1 MGSRKAVKCYTDGMD
16 YDVPRRAPL
25 RALAKRIAA
34 CRACPRLARYLDAC
48 RARWPDHR
56 ALPVPGWGDE
66 APRLLVVGLAPGIHG
81 AGKSGR
87 LFTWD
92 SSGQWLYGAL
102 HEVGLATR
110 PVSEGPGDGLR
121 LPGVWITAAARC
133 APPQNKPLPAE
144 LTACRPYLEAEIA
157 RFPTLRLFLALGRI
171 AHESV
176 LRARRLKISDFPFAH
191 GAEHALP
198 DGRVLLDSYH
208 PSRQNTNTGV
218 LTREMW
224 MSVFRRARAILAK

>member
-1 MGSRKAVKCYTDGMD
+1 MAV
-16 YDVPRRAPL
+16 DVPRRPVL
-25 RALAKRIAA
+25 RALAKRISA
-34 CRACPRLARYLDAC
+34 CRACPRLAGYLDAC
-48 RARWPDHR
+48 RSRWPDHR

-102 HEVGLATR
+102 HEVGLASR
-110 PVSEGPGDGLR
+110 PVSEGPNDGLR

-144 LTACRPYLEAEIA
+144 LAACRPYLEAELA
-157 RFPTLRLFLALGRI
+157 QFPTIRLFLALGRI
-171 AHESV
+171 AHES
-176 LRARRLKISDFPFAH
+176 LLKAKRLKTSEFPFAH
-191 GAEHALP
+191 GAEHRLP
-198 DGRVLLDSYH
+198 DGRILLDSYH

-218 LTREMW
+218 LTRRMW
-224 MSVFRRARAILAK
+224 SSVFRRARALLQA